1 MAIKSFKR
9 YEKKFILD
17 KEQYNKLIPKL
28 LEYMT
33 PDKYCKSGKN
43 YNIYNIYYDTE
54 HNDVIRHSISKP
66 FYKEKLRLRSYK
78 IPSNPSDKVFLE
90 LKKKINGIVN
100 KRRVLLTLE
109 EAYKFLELGER
120 PCSNDYINTQVL
132 NEIEYYLNNNPVKP
146 TVYIGYTRNAFFA
159 KDDPDFR
166 LTFDPNIISRR
177 NNLSLEF
184 GNSGDDGLNY
194 GLTDIY
200 DVIILDIM
208 QPKLNGLQVLRMLRK
223 KGISTPI
230 ILLTAKDSV
239 KDKVTG
245 LDLGADDYLPK
256 PFSSEELLA
265 RLRALTRRKGEVI
278 NDNILDFGD
287 IRLSLST
294 YDLECKNNSITLTLK
309 EFDILHYFMQRPK
322 AL

>member
-1 MAIKSFKR
+1 M
-9 YEKKFILD
+9 
-17 KEQYNKLIPKL
+17 KL
-28 LEYMT
+28 LLVE
-33 PDKYCKSGKN
+33 DEVQLSEALSQILIKN
-43 YNIYNIYYDTE
+43 NYSVDAVYD
-54 HNDVIRHSISKP
+54 
-66 FYKEKLRLRSYK
+66 
-78 IPSNPSDKVFLE
+78 
-90 LKKKINGIVN
+90 
-100 KRRVLLTLE
+100 
-109 EAYKFLELGER
+109 
-120 PCSNDYINTQVL
+120 
-132 NEIEYYLNNNPVKP
+132 
-146 TVYIGYTRNAFFA
+146 
-159 KDDPDFR
+159 
-166 LTFDPNIISRR
+166 
-177 NNLSLEF
+177 
-184 GNSGDDGLNY
+184 GDDGLNY

-208 QPKLNGLQVLRMLRK
+208 LPKLNGLQVLRMLRK

-239 KDKVTG
+239 EDKVTG

-287 IRLSLST
+287 IRLNLST

-322 AL
+322 SIVSKDDLITKLWGFDSEADHNNIEVYISFLRKKLTHIDSSVKISTIRRVGYKLEE